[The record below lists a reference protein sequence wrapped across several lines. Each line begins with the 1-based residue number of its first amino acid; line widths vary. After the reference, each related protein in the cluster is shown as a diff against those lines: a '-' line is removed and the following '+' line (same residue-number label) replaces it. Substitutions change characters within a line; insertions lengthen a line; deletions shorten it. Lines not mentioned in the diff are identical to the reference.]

1 MLETL
6 ITSKKKA
13 ALTLYRSLIYSLVE
27 TPLDPTVREL
37 FLCNFSDLFK
47 LNPKMPVEWLLEPFL
62 KQIKSQLGV
71 TFVLKVF
78 DFTFMLNMMDH
89 PKFKSEQACKM
100 FELFSQVSLDD
111 TSYATSAHQIMCG
124 TL

>member
-6 ITSKKKA
+6 IASKKKA
-13 ALTLYRSLIYSLVE
+13 ALTLYRSLIFSLVE

-37 FLCNFSDLFK
+37 FLCNFADLFK
-47 LNPKMPVEWLLEPFL
+47 LNPKMPVEWLVEPFL

-78 DFTFMLNMMDH
+78 DFTFMINLMGH
-89 PKFKSEQACKM
+89 PKFKAEQACQM
-100 FELFSQVSLDD
+100 FQLF
-111 TSYATSAHQIMCG
+111 A
-124 TL
+124 